1 MTRELYLYW
10 HLAADHVPQAVAA
23 MARWQSGLTA
33 RHPGL
38 QARLLRRADASDAST
53 AQATL
58 MEIYAAAGGIQPAL
72 QAEIEAEGE
81 QAAAAWCQGARHVEV
96 FEPLAR

>member
-1 MTRELYLYW
+1 MSRELYLYW

-23 MARWQSGLTA
+23 MVRWQSGLIA
-33 RHPGL
+33 RHAGL

-53 AQATL
+53 AQVTL
-58 MEIYAAAGGIQPAL
+58 MEIYGSAGGIQPAL
-72 QAEIEAEGE
+72 QAEIEAEGA